1 VVDDRSTES
10 SGLGNFNEQVWS
22 VFSERGQLA
31 ILGQATLSGTDAP
44 LGAVPAATHAAHHF
58 RQALKGRMTHAD
70 SDRWCTTPSAL
81 RGKRGAVHL
90 PLVWAR
96 KLRNR
101 GMVN

>member
-1 VVDDRSTES
+1 MSRSGQFSVSVVSSRS
-10 SGLGNFNEQVWS
+10 S
-22 VFSERGQLA
+22 VKPPV
-31 ILGQATLSGTDAP
+31 SGTDAP